1 MLLSEYFTNRNY
13 FKGMAE
19 NRDLI
24 AEIDPVARP
33 PSRKRRKTND
43 NDGSP
48 SDLCSFGNIGL
59 LPRRGR
65 LQFLK
70 TKAEVRAGNETGTFS
85 YIAAV

>member
-1 MLLSEYFTNRNY
+1 
-13 FKGMAE
+13 MAE
-19 NRDLI
+19 NCDLI
-24 AEIDPVARP
+24 AEIDSVARP

-48 SDLCSFGNIGL
+48 SDLSSFGDIGL
-59 LPRRGR
+59 LPRSGR

-70 TKAEVRAGNETGTFS
+70 TKAEVRAGNETGTFC